1 MSVLCPERE
10 RLTHEY
16 HVAMDAFQNSV
27 AALRGLQ
34 SSQFDHHYKI
44 SESRRIAVEG
54 ARIALQNH
62 RDTHSC

>member
-16 HVAMDAFQNSV
+16 NVAIDAHQNSV

-34 SSQFDHHYKI
+34 SFQFDQHYKI
-44 SESRRIAVEG
+44 AESNRVAVEG
-54 ARIALQNH
+54 ARNALQNH
-62 RDTHSC
+62 RDAHSC